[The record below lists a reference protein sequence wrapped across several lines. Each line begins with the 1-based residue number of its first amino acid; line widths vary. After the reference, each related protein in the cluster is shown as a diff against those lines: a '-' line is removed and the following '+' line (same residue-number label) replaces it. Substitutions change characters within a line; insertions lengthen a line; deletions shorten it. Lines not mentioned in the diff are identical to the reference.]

1 MNGEN
6 YLIDTNIFLEILLNQ
21 EKADECEKL
30 LNNIKK
36 SRHSFYISSF
46 TSHSIEVIM
55 TRNKQENALRDFLL
69 FINKSKIIRIDSIVQ
84 DELDALK
91 NMGEFNLDF
100 DDSIQLTLCMKYN
113 LSIISYDKHF
123 DKTLVKRIEP
133 HNMFN
138 IE

>member
-1 MNGEN
+1 M
-6 YLIDTNIFLEILLNQ
+6 
-21 EKADECEKL
+21 
-30 LNNIKK
+30 
-36 SRHSFYISSF
+36 
-46 TSHSIEVIM
+46 HSIEVIT
-55 TRNKQENALRDFLL
+55 TRNKQENALMDFLL
-69 FINKSKIIRIDSIVQ
+69 FINKSKIIRIDSTIQ

-91 NMGEFNLDF
+91 NIGKFNLDF